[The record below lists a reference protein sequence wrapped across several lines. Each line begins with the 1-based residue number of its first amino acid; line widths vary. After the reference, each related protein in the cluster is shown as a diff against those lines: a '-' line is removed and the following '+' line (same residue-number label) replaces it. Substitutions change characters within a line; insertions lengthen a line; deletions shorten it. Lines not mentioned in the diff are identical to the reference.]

1 MYRRAPSS
9 AIADTALRKGSIDLY
24 PEYTSTALMTLMN
37 QPADLNLA
45 SVLKKVTDRY
55 TANGLIATT
64 PAPFED
70 SNQVACTKAIVKRL
84 NLANLNTLRRHPRS
98 IVYAANQEHLLR
110 PDGLVVLARDYGALF
125 RGLEIQP
132 INRRY
137 DAIRSGAAQCVY
149 AFSTD
154 PEIARLGLVVL
165 RDPKGEF
172 SGTPSHGFV
181 ALRKATADANPGL
194 QAEIDRVSRVLTT
207 SRIRAINLEVGILR
221 HSARKEAAAFLVARG
236 IITQAQ
242 ANAAG
247 TVRRSCSSDVASD
260 GAPPV
265 GKSARSVR
273 VFFIRGEGR
282 VSARKRALQAGLS
295 AEGGVKTTIRR
306 LLAGPTVGERTKLD
320 LRTTIPKGTT
330 LLDLKIRGGIATI
343 TLSDRFLSGED
354 ATEIAARIA
363 QVVRTADQFTFVTSV
378 RLVVGSGDGAS
389 WTQATGNQPG
399 TVVTPTNPGQTVSN
413 VGITAIQRK
422 LITFKYLP
430 SGAATGKNDYRTQ
443 QAVMAFQAWHGL
455 QRDGLVGPATRTA
468 IETAAVP
475 KPTVA
480 SGRRIEVYRQKGV
493 VLLIADGKVVRVIHT
508 STGKPGLRHAR
519 RPATRST
526 ASRSATGRIRSRCG
540 CRSPATSRAAT
551 RSTSTPTCRPRRR
564 RTAARGSR
572 RPRRRWSTRS
582 RPSAPSSPSTSEPRV
597 GPRRLPRPHRCL
609 RGDAGRGGGGALDVE
624 PRQPRE
630 RGSAGRSSS
639 GRAASWSPGRG
650 SCGRAWHRPA
660 RRSRGRS
667 PSAGTSPARRP
678 RSR

>member
-1 MYRRAPSS
+1 MRLWISAAVTAVVLATAPASFGATRVVIADKGFIESNVVTQIYGLALEAKGYDVVYRRAPSS
-9 AIADTALRKGSIDLY
+9 AVADTALRKGSIDLY
-24 PEYTSTALMTLMN
+24 PEYTSTALMTIMN

-45 SVLKKVTDRY
+45 SLLKKVTARY
-55 TANGLIATT
+55 TASGLIATT
-64 PAPFED
+64 PTPFED
-70 SNQVACTKAIVKRL
+70 SNEVACTKATVKRL
-84 NLANLNTLRRHPRS
+84 SLANLNTLRRHPRS

-125 RGLEIQP
+125 RGLEIKP
-132 INRRY
+132 INHRY
-137 DAIRSGAAQCVY
+137 DPIRSGTAQCVY

-154 PEIARLGLVVL
+154 PEIARLDLTVL
-165 RDPKGEF
+165 KDPKGAF
-172 SGTPSHGFV
+172 SGTPAHGFV

-207 SRIRAINLEVGILR
+207 PRIRALNLAVGIQR
-221 HSARKEAAAFLVARG
+221 HSARKEAAAFLVTRG

-247 TVRRSCSSDVASD
+247 TRRPELLADVATG

-282 VSARKRALQAGLS
+282 VTARKRALQKGLS

-320 LRTTIPKGTT
+320 LRSTIPKGTT
-330 LLDLKIRGGIATI
+330 LLDLKVRGGIATI

-399 TVVTPTNPGQTVSN
+399 SVVTPTNPGQTVSN
-413 VGITAIQRK
+413 VGITEVQRK
-422 LITFKYLP
+422 LISFKYLP
-430 SGAATGKNDYRTQ
+430 AGAANGKNDYRTQ

-493 VLLIADGKVVRVIHT
+493 VLLIDDGKVVRAIHT
-508 STGKPGLRHAR
+508 STGKPGFGTPAGRYKIYRKSTRDWSYPFQVWLPFASYFTGGYAFHAYADV
-519 RPATRST
+519 PATP
-526 ASRSATGRIRSRCG
+526 ASHGCARIPTPEAPVVYSFAT
-540 CRSPATSRAAT
+540 
-551 RSTSTPTCRPRRR
+551 
-564 RTAARGSR
+564 
-572 RPRRRWSTRS
+572 
-582 RPSAPSSPSTSEPRV
+582 
-597 GPRRLPRPHRCL
+597 L
-609 RGDAGRGGGGALDVE
+609 
-624 PRQPRE
+624 
-630 RGSAGRSSS
+630 
-639 GRAASWSPGRG
+639 
-650 SCGRAWHRPA
+650 
-660 RRSRGRS
+660 
-667 PSAGTSPARRP
+667 GTVVTVY
-678 RSR
+678 

>member
-1 MYRRAPSS
+1 M
-9 AIADTALRKGSIDLY
+9 
-24 PEYTSTALMTLMN
+24 
-37 QPADLNLA
+37 
-45 SVLKKVTDRY
+45 KKVTDRY

-64 PAPFED
+64 PTPFED

-125 RGLEIQP
+125 RGLEIKP
-132 INRRY
+132 INHRY

-154 PEIARLGLVVL
+154 PEIPRLGLVVL
-165 RDPKGEF
+165 KDPKGEF

-207 SRIRAINLEVGILR
+207 SRIRALNLEVGILR

-247 TVRRSCSSDVASD
+247 TVRPELLADVASG

-282 VSARKRALQAGLS
+282 VTARKRALQAGLS

-306 LLAGPTVGERTKLD
+306 LLAGPTAGERTKLD

-389 WTQATGNQPG
+389 WTQATGNKPG
-399 TVVTPTNPGQTVSN
+399 TVVTPTNPGADRLERRHHRDPAQADRVQVPA
-413 VGITAIQRK
+413 VGCRHRQER
-422 LITFKYLP
+422 LP
-430 SGAATGKNDYRTQ
+430 HPAG
-443 QAVMAFQAWHGL
+443 
-455 QRDGLVGPATRTA
+455 RDGVPGLAR
-468 IETAAVP
+468 AAARRARRP
-475 KPTVA
+475 GHA
-480 SGRRIEVYRQKGV
+480 DRDRDGRRAEADGRQRPPHRG
-493 VLLIADGKVVRVIHT
+493 LPPEGRRAADRDGKVVRAIHT
-508 STGKPGLRHAR
+508 STGKPGFGTPAGRYTIYRKSTRDWSYPFQVWLPFASYFTGGYAFHEYADV
-519 RPATRST
+519 PATP
-526 ASRSATGRIRSRCG
+526 ASHGCARIPTPEAPVVYSFAT
-540 CRSPATSRAAT
+540 
-551 RSTSTPTCRPRRR
+551 
-564 RTAARGSR
+564 
-572 RPRRRWSTRS
+572 
-582 RPSAPSSPSTSEPRV
+582 
-597 GPRRLPRPHRCL
+597 L
-609 RGDAGRGGGGALDVE
+609 
-624 PRQPRE
+624 
-630 RGSAGRSSS
+630 
-639 GRAASWSPGRG
+639 
-650 SCGRAWHRPA
+650 
-660 RRSRGRS
+660 
-667 PSAGTSPARRP
+667 GTVVNVY
-678 RSR
+678 